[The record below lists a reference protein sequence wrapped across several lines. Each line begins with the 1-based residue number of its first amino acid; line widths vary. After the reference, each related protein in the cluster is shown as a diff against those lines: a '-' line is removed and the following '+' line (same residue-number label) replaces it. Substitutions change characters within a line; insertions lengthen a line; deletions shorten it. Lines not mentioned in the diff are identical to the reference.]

1 MRLDAIRVKI
11 KMRVTGRGL
20 DFDHRV
26 VKRKGK
32 KKLEDV
38 KCGRVR
44 GRRFSFEM

>member
-38 KCGRVR
+38 KCGGGGGEGEGEKV
-44 GRRFSFEM
+44 